1 MRTPT
6 SRTSPAAVDVP
17 PSRPRSPLFTP
28 YRINELV
35 LENRIAMAPMTR
47 EASPGGVPGPDVAEY
62 YARRARGGAGLI
74 ITEGT
79 LVGHPSVTGPDGVP
93 HFHGTEALAGWSGVV
108 DAVHAAGGRIVPQI
122 WHTGI
127 YRDEAYVPAPPAEQV
142 GPSGLAL
149 TGEQVTAPMTGAE
162 IEEAV
167 QAIATAAADAQRL
180 GFDGVELHAAHG
192 FLLDQFLW
200 SATNRRADGYGG
212 SPRARARF
220 AAEVVAACRAA
231 TGPGF
236 PLIFRFSQWK
246 VTDYTA
252 RLVETP
258 GELAELLEPLTEAGV
273 DAYHVSTRRFWLPE
287 FEGSALSLAAWTR
300 KVTGLPTLAVGSVGL
315 AASDFQDA
323 FAGKTAAP
331 ASVARVEEALER
343 EDFDGVALGRVLLS
357 DPEWP
362 AKVRDGRTH
371 ELRPFD
377 PRSLASL
384 V

>member
-1 MRTPT
+1 VSTTTP
-6 SRTSPAAVDVP
+6 RTSLATVDVGP
-17 PSRPRSPLFTP
+17 PRPGSPLFTP
-28 YRINELV
+28 YRINKLV

-47 EASPGGVPGPDVAEY
+47 QASPKGVPGPDVAEY

-79 LVGHPSVTGPDGVP
+79 LVGHPSVTGPEGVP
-93 HFHGTEALAGWSGVV
+93 HFHGAEALAGWSGVV

-127 YRDEAYVPAPPAEQV
+127 YRDEGYVPASPAEQV
-142 GPSGLAL
+142 GPSGLDL
-149 TGEQVTAPMTGAE
+149 TGHQVTGPMTDAD

-167 QAIATAAADAQRL
+167 RAIATAAADARRL

-200 SATNRRADGYGG
+200 SVTNRRADRYGG
-212 SPRARARF
+212 SPRDRARF

-231 TGPGF
+231 TGPDF

-252 RLVETP
+252 RLVRTP
-258 GELAELLEPLTEAGV
+258 GELADLLEPLTEAGV

-287 FEGSALSLAAWTR
+287 FEDSPLSLAAWTR
-300 KVTGLPTLAVGSVGL
+300 KLTGLPTLAVGSVGL

-323 FAGKTAAP
+323 FAGRSAAA
-331 ASVARVEEALER
+331 ASVDRVEEALER
-343 EDFDGVALGRVLLS
+343 GDFDGVAVGRMLLS
-357 DPEWP
+357 DPDWT
-362 AKVRDGRTH
+362 AKLRDGRTH
-371 ELRPFD
+371 DLIPFD
-377 PRSLASL
+377 PQSLASL